1 VCYPAHRFFCIWTPD
16 MTSPLPPFDWD
27 IFCTVVDN
35 FGDIGVTWRL
45 ARQLERE
52 GHGEV
57 RLWVDDL
64 ASFAR
69 ICPGLNPALDRQWV
83 EGIHIQR
90 WQGPLPADAIP
101 ARVVIEAF
109 ACELP
114 APFIERMAEQSPP
127 PCWIN
132 LEYLSAESWVEDCHG
147 LASPQRVG
155 KLSLD
160 KFFFFPG
167 FTAKTGGLLCEQGLI
182 AERERWQQDEAG
194 LAAYW
199 ASLGLPPRAQDEL
212 RISLF
217 TYESEALKSLV
228 QCWSQ
233 GATPVT
239 LLLPLGRSLN
249 DVLSGAGLE
258 SAIGTARA
266 GDLLQAGQ
274 LAIKLLPMTSQAGY
288 DRLLWSCDLNLV
300 RGEDSFVR
308 AQWAARPF
316 LWHIYPQDDQ
326 AHIAKLNDFL
336 DPLSG
341 QIWRLARRCGPVAAR
356 LQSCPQPWARCARTL
371 GPMAA
376 IRHYLAT
383 TCAKLVTEVACR
395 WGSRHSAG
403 EIFRKPYIIWQFLS
417 ARIRTGIFT

>member
-1 VCYPAHRFFCIWTPD
+1 
-16 MTSPLPPFDWD
+16 MTSPLPRFDWD
-27 IFCTVVDN
+27 IFCCVVDN

-52 GHGEV
+52 GHGAV

-69 ICPGLNPALDRQWV
+69 ICPGLDPARDGQWV
-83 EGIHIQR
+83 EGIHIQH
-90 WQGPLPADAIP
+90 WHKTLPADTTP

-114 APFIERMAEQSPP
+114 TPFIERMAEQGPP

-155 KLSLD
+155 SRSLD
-160 KFFFFPG
+160 KYFFFPG
-167 FTAKTGGLLCEQGLI
+167 FSARTGGLLCERALL
-182 AERERWQQDEAG
+182 AERDRWQQDEAG
-194 LAAYW
+194 LDVYW
-199 ASLGLPPRAQDEL
+199 ASLGLPPRQENEL
-212 RISLF
+212 RVSLF
-217 TYESEALKSLV
+217 TYESAALRSLV
-228 QCWSQ
+228 ASWSQ

-249 DVLSGAGLE
+249 DVLTGAGLAE
-258 SAIGTARA
+258 AIPTARA
-266 GDLLQAGQ
+266 GDLLRSGN
-274 LAIKLLPMTSQAGY
+274 LAIKLLPMTDQAGY

-316 LWHIYPQDDQ
+316 LWHIYPQDDE
-326 AHIAKLNDFL
+326 AHIAKLEDFL
-336 DPLSG
+336 G
-341 QIWRLARRCGPVAAR
+341 
-356 LQSCPQPWARCARTL
+356 
-371 GPMAA
+371 
-376 IRHYLAT
+376 HYLADLPAE
-383 TCAKLVTEVACR
+383 CGQWLRDVNLALNHGQDVGELWAQWPRYGAIWQQHGGAWSQKLLAGGDLVTRLVKFLE
-395 WGSRHSAG
+395 SR
-403 EIFRKPYIIWQFLS
+403 I
-417 ARIRTGIFT
+417 